1 MNTRPITLAVC
12 AGLLLSLGFTASAQ
26 TPPSPTAIPSDGNFH
41 AHPRWNARCI
51 ERVGAMIGK
60 PCDILFIG
68 DSITQNFGDDSNG
81 IWNVAD
87 EVTLHYLPNPNDIPF
102 PMTGRS
108 VWERYYGKR
117 NALNFGVGADRT
129 ENILW
134 RMDNLDIRQFKPKV
148 VVILAGTNDTDT
160 ASPAQIAEGVKAIVD
175 KSHQMFPDAG
185 IILVSIL
192 PRGSVL
198 DKVTQTN
205 AILKTFADNH
215 TVYYLDLFSKFKPVG
230 DGWQGI
236 GFDKVHLYPEG
247 YEIWASNMEPL
258 LRKLL

>member
-1 MNTRPITLAVC
+1 MKHPQHRLFLITTVLF
-12 AGLLLSLGFTASAQ
+12 GSLFTAHAQ

-68 DSITQNFGDDSNG
+68 DSITQNFGDDKEGN
-81 IWNVAD
+81 WDVAD
-87 EVTLHYLPNPNDIPF
+87 GVTLQYLPNPNDIRF

-108 VWERYYGKR
+108 VWEKYYGHR

-129 ENILW
+129 EHILW
-134 RMDNLDIRQFKPKV
+134 RMDNLDIRQFKPRV

-160 ASPAQIAEGVKAIVD
+160 ATPAQIAEGVKAVVD
-175 KSHQMFPDAG
+175 KAHQMFPAAS

-192 PRGSVL
+192 PKGGAV
-198 DKVTQTN
+198 DKIAQTN
-205 AILKTFADNH
+205 NILKTFADNH
-215 TVYYLDLFSKFKPVG
+215 TIYYLDVYSQFKPAG
-230 DGWQGI
+230 DGWEGI
-236 GFDKVHLYPEG
+236 GFDKVHLYPQG
-247 YEIWASNMEPL
+247 YEIWASTMEPL